1 MQYRV
6 VIVFIYIF
14 ILYDTKLVKKRLKNI
29 CKLIKFN
36 KKFLRHISY
45 RAKRLL
51 LRELQFPF
59 VIYCLIL
66 FLFMNFTIVSFITTK
81 DNLNLLSYGRRHIK

>member
-36 KKFLRHISY
+36 KKVLRHISY
-45 RAKRLL
+45 RKKRLL

-59 VIYCLIL
+59 VIYFLIL
-66 FLFMNFTIVSFITTK
+66 FLLMNFTIVSFIATK
-81 DNLNLLSYGRRHIK
+81 DNLNLLSYGRRHIT